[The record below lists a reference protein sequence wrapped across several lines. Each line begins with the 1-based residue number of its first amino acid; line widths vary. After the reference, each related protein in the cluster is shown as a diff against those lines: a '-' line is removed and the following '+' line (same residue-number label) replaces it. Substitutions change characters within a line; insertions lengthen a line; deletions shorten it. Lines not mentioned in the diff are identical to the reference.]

1 MAGSYVNCLP
11 AKRPSGPM
19 DFECPY
25 KPYESLLSFKRLD
38 EVRTH
43 ARPIAR

>member
-1 MAGSYVNCLP
+1 MAGSFEYCLP

-25 KPYESLLSFKRLD
+25 KRYESLLPFKRLN
-38 EVRTH
+38 EVKTH
-43 ARPIAR
+43 ARSIAR

>member
-1 MAGSYVNCLP
+1 MAGSFDYCLP

-25 KPYESLLSFKRLD
+25 KLDESFRPFKRLN
-38 EVRTH
+38 EVKTH

>member
-1 MAGSYVNCLP
+1 MAGSFEYCLP

-19 DFECPY
+19 DFACPY
-25 KPYESLLSFKRLD
+25 KPYESFQPFKSLN
-38 EVRTH
+38 EVTTH

>member
-1 MAGSYVNCLP
+1 MAGSFEYCLP

-25 KPYESLLSFKRLD
+25 KPYESLLPFKRLD
-38 EVRTH
+38 EVKTH
-43 ARPIAR
+43 ARSIAR